1 MYTVRC
7 TFLIN
12 SFRFIFRSGAPLCAA
27 RSLSLFFFLL
37 FPSVKRLK
45 KKELKEEKLVGR
57 IISVLSSKAFTL
69 GGKLEKCYLP
79 RATVP
84 SNSRSVSILAREAST
99 FPPNVANLLAPAK
112 IRIRNAVGRVAPTKP
127 KEYRIFPNGSSL
139 LKHFGATDIARTR
152 GNDDKTIF
160 RNSMEK
166 RSRVKSR
173 VVVP

>member
-1 MYTVRC
+1 MRC

-12 SFRFIFRSGAPLCAA
+12 SFRFIFRSAAPLCAA
-27 RSLSLFFFLL
+27 RSLSLFFFL
-37 FPSVKRLK
+37 FFFQSVKRLK
-45 KKELKEEKLVGR
+45 KRELKEEKLVGR

-112 IRIRNAVGRVAPTKP
+112 IRIRNAVGRVATTKP

-139 LKHFGATDIARTR
+139 LKHFGATDIAGTR